1 MLISLPVCSYKSKLL
16 CFFLHNIPLHPPH
29 HNSSTAM
36 KVLVLG
42 ATGFI
47 GFPAAQALAR
57 AGHIVY
63 GLARTEEKAKLL
75 AAEEVIPILGD
86 LDSDAWIP
94 LIATL
99 DTILETVG
107 GGPEPARAVLER
119 TTKAAA
125 ALRPAGAPLL
135 SYIYTSGTWVHGDNR
150 TDRVTDTLP
159 HRAPRGDR
167 RVAARGRA
175 ARRRGAGG
183 VAWDARG
190 RYAVVHTDDLAELFV
205 RTESV
210 NELLDRL
217 VQISGVNGPYEYR
230 KPENLLE
237 EATQSTTLVRPY
249 LAKALL
255 DWSPKKPGLVR
266 DWMFTTPLGELLQRE
281 EIIQSSRQPLV
292 TIFNKHTDKDSDEP
306 RV

>member
-1 MLISLPVCSYKSKLL
+1 
-16 CFFLHNIPLHPPH
+16 
-29 HNSSTAM
+29 M

-99 DTILETVG
+99 DTIFETVG
-107 GGPEPARAVLER
+107 GGPEPARSVLER
-119 TTKAAA
+119 TAKAAA

-150 TDRVTDTLP
+150 TDRVTDTSPIAHPAEIVAWRPAIEQLVVRSTTVNGVVVRP
-159 HRAPRGDR
+159 ALVYGHSASLFAPLFSG
-167 RVAARGRA
+167 AAK
-175 ARRRGAGG
+175 AGG
-183 VAWDARG
+183 RVVWPGTPGG

-205 RTESV
+205 RVAERASLVGGKIFDAANSQTESV
-210 NELLDRL
+210 DELLDRL
-217 VQISGVNGPYEYR
+217 VQISGLNRPYEYR

-255 DWSPKKPGLVR
+255 DWSPKKPGLVEGLDVYYAAWR
-266 DWMFTTPLGELLQRE
+266 ASTA
-281 EIIQSSRQPLV
+281 
-292 TIFNKHTDKDSDEP
+292 
-306 RV
+306 